1 MIHDVCLVQLYGV
14 HLSTLS
20 TYLSVYLSY
29 LSLYLSLS
37 HSLSLSIYLSISFS
51 LSLSLSF
58 FLSFFLSFRLVAL
71 HTSVSFMR
79 LSSFQQT
86 PPLCH
91 GEGRVKGRATQARRA
106 KVISK

>member
-1 MIHDVCLVQLYGV
+1 MMCAWCNCTECIYRLCRPIYLFIYPIY
-14 HLSTLS
+14 LSISHSLTLS
-20 TYLSVYLSY
+20 
-29 LSLYLSLS
+29 LSLYLS
-37 HSLSLSIYLSISFS
+37 IYLFLS